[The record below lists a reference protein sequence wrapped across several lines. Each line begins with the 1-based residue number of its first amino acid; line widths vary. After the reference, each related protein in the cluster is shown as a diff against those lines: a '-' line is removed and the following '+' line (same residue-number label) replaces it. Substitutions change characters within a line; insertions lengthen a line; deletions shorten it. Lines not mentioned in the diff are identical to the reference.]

1 MQTDTYFT
9 SFDLFSYLLHSMKYN
24 LCKNKEQGEC
34 IKVKNARNTKE
45 MDEEIF

>member
-24 LCKNKEQGEC
+24 LCKNKGQGEY
-34 IKVKNARNTKE
+34 IKDNGTQDRKKA
-45 MDEEIF
+45 DG